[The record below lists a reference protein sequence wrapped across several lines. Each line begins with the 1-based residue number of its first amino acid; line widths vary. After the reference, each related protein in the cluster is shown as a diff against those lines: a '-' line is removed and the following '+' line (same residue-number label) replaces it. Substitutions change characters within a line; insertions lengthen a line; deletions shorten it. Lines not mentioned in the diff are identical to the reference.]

1 MLNVWI
7 GKGDMLE
14 VSESANMEAKA
25 SEIINRQAILVTS
38 LMFAVPS
45 MFVTLVF
52 LGLLTSGITVPS
64 TEILALH
71 GYAALGSIG
80 TAFWIRYIDKF
91 FLLRGAKK
99 IVAKK

>member
-52 LGLLTSGITVPS
+52 
-64 TEILALH
+64 
-71 GYAALGSIG
+71 
-80 TAFWIRYIDKF
+80 
-91 FLLRGAKK
+91 
-99 IVAKK
+99 